1 MPLREIQIAPGFNKQ
16 VTPTGAAGRWIDG
29 DNVRF
34 RYGFPEKIGGWSQIT
49 GNSTIGVARDIH
61 IWTDIRGRRYVAYGT
76 NKGLFLY
83 FDGALYDISPLETAI
98 TGATFSSS
106 NGSASVTINKSAH
119 GLAVG
124 DLFTFTSVTLPGG
137 GATGYAVADF
147 TTNTFEVTTVPNNN
161 AFTVTMA
168 SNESGTGM
176 SGAGSATINPY
187 VKVGGIGQTAGF
199 GYGVGE
205 WGGTISPLV
214 TTTLNGALLDDEF
227 GTGGSGTT
235 IALTD
240 ASQFSSAGKILVG
253 SELITYTSIVGND
266 LQGIVRG
273 TNGTTRSAHSDG
285 ASVQDA
291 SNYVS
296 WGESVSSSE
305 LTLDPGNWSLD
316 NFGQKLVA
324 TIHND
329 RTFTWSPIT
338 LDPNALTTRATVVST
353 APTKSSMSIVSERD
367 RHLIHL
373 GTNTSVSDGNTQ
385 NLMFIRFSDQEDITD
400 YTPTSTNTAGTFQL
414 DSGSRII
421 GAAKAKDYILILTDT
436 SAYRMQFVGPPF
448 TFSITQVGSNCG
460 LMAQHAV
467 VYANGACF
475 WMGRSGGFYLYD
487 GTVKKMPCS
496 VEDFVFTTK
505 DSSDLGINLSASDTV
520 YAQFNSLFGEIN
532 WFYPKSGSSQI
543 DRSVTYNY
551 LEGVWTTGS
560 LARTIYHDKTV
571 FDNPIA
577 GEFNATGIPTF
588 PTIQGATN
596 TNGATTLYFHE
607 TGTDEVDNEGNV
619 TSVIGSIQS
628 GDFELP
634 IDGTLGQ
641 IFTTIRRFVPDFR
654 ALTGNAQVT
663 INLRDFPNDAE
674 VSSTLGPFT
683 VNSSTKKIDTRSRA
697 RAVNFDLRNTTSGE
711 TWRFGTFRADI
722 QPDGQ
727 R

>member
-1 MPLREIQIAPGFNKQ
+1 
-16 VTPTGAAGRWIDG
+16 
-29 DNVRF
+29 
-34 RYGFPEKIGGWSQIT
+34 
-49 GNSTIGVARDIH
+49 
-61 IWTDIRGRRYVAYGT
+61 
-76 NKGLFLY
+76 
-83 FDGALYDISPLETAI
+83 
-98 TGATFSSS
+98 
-106 NGSASVTINKSAH
+106 
-119 GLAVG
+119 
-124 DLFTFTSVTLPGG
+124 
-137 GATGYAVADF
+137 
-147 TTNTFEVTTVPNNN
+147 
-161 AFTVTMA
+161 MA

-176 SGAGSATINPY
+176 SAAGSATINPY
-187 VKVGGIGQTAGF
+187 VKVGAIGQTAGF

-273 TNGTTRSAHSDG
+273 TNGTTRTAHSDG

-460 LMAQHAV
+460 LMAQHSV

-532 WFYPKSGSSQI
+532 WFYKGFLVFPPKTNRSLRETYTFQKKSS
-543 DRSVTYNY
+543 
-551 LEGVWTTGS
+551 
-560 LARTIYHDKTV
+560 
-571 FDNPIA
+571 
-577 GEFNATGIPTF
+577 
-588 PTIQGATN
+588 
-596 TNGATTLYFHE
+596 E
-607 TGTDEVDNEGNV
+607 T
-619 TSVIGSIQS
+619 
-628 GDFELP
+628 
-634 IDGTLGQ
+634 
-641 IFTTIRRFVPDFR
+641 
-654 ALTGNAQVT
+654 
-663 INLRDFPNDAE
+663 
-674 VSSTLGPFT
+674 
-683 VNSSTKKIDTRSRA
+683 
-697 RAVNFDLRNTTSGE
+697 
-711 TWRFGTFRADI
+711 
-722 QPDGQ
+722 
-727 R
+727 